1 MARGAMRR
9 AGADYVPTG
18 DARGRTM
25 TRQPRT
31 IEEWDGERT
40 RLINHI
46 RALLRHPDNRYLRK
60 MALEHL
66 IEVFEDDGLEDITL

>member
-1 MARGAMRR
+1 
-9 AGADYVPTG
+9 
-18 DARGRTM
+18 M

-31 IEEWDGERT
+31 IEEWNGERT

-60 MALEHL
+60 MALDDL
-66 IEVFEDDGLEDITL
+66 ISMFEDDGLEDITP

>member
-1 MARGAMRR
+1 
-9 AGADYVPTG
+9 
-18 DARGRTM
+18 M

-31 IEEWDGERT
+31 VDEWNGERT

-60 MALEHL
+60 MALDDL
-66 IEVFEDDGLEDITL
+66 ISMFADDGLEGIEP